1 MAKKSQGFRVKTR
14 KKLSREARYRPTIT
28 KLLQKFE
35 IGDKVI
41 IEQEPTSFKGMPF
54 SRFKGMV
61 GEVIEKRGKA
71 YVVKVKVG
79 NKEKKVI
86 SRPEHLKPAFLK

>member
-1 MAKKSQGFRVKTR
+1 MVKKSQGFRVKTR
-14 KKLSREARYRPTIT
+14 KKLARKARYRPLIT
-28 KLLQKFE
+28 KFIQKFNTGE
-35 IGDKVI
+35 KVI

-61 GEVIEKRGKA
+61 GEIIEKRGRA

-79 NKEKKVI
+79 KKIKKVI
-86 SRPEHLKPAFLK
+86 SRPEHLKPLNF